1 MPFFFFLLS
10 FISKRLNTINPWG
23 YANMIM
29 SIRFQKALLLALSC
43 ISLASFAAPISPEQ
57 ALERVA
63 REKSLQAERRLLLKA
78 TGNTFSNS
86 LIFTEKRNNTPTIYL
101 FHLGEKT
108 LCLSADDALPP
119 VLGFADGYVEPK
131 DFPPAFTAWMN
142 TISQEIASA
151 REGVVAIEDETD
163 SDKEDFESIAPLCQT
178 KWNQDNP
185 YNLLCPKL
193 SGAANRCY
201 TGCVATAMAQ
211 VMKYH
216 NWPEVGEG
224 SISYK
229 WEIGNLSLKADFSK
243 QIFDW
248 DHMLDSYD
256 SKVEYTE
263 EEAVAVASLMR
274 NVGISVEMSYSDTAS
289 GAMSQYIAGALG
301 KYFKY
306 DKGTIRYVMRD
317 YYSLAEWEEMI
328 YNSLKNY
335 GPVILDGQSNQGG
348 HSFVCDGYD
357 KDGYFH
363 INWGWGGVSDG
374 YYLLSVLDPYN
385 QGIGGSGDNSGFNF
399 MQDAI
404 IGITPAKESN
414 PDDAWYTQLYGYG
427 QFGLDTSLEY
437 APGDGVGP
445 LCEDGIYNFGPM
457 ALPADASL
465 GILFREANEDG
476 VEEKKINETGK
487 EYVWGINLEEEV
499 GVLYGF
505 GEFVLPLPEEIPNGN
520 YNVTLAYQSPS
531 LNWGN
536 WMDVLFRED
545 TNSTY
550 AAIVKD
556 GVIRFN
562 ASDWRP
568 TDVEEIEMAGE
579 DQPKLYFNLQGMP
592 IQNPAKGEIVIVK
605 EGKKSYKRAF

>member
-1 MPFFFFLLS
+1 M
-10 FISKRLNTINPWG
+10 N
-23 YANMIM
+23 
-29 SIRFQKALLLALSC
+29 IRIK
-43 ISLASFAAPISPEQ
+43 SLIIFVICSVSGCYVFGEPISPEE
-57 ALERVA
+57 ALKRIDDSYYAKKNVSSFSKF
-63 REKSLQAERRLLLKA
+63 KSIDAKPTLIYTAEA
-78 TGNTFSNS
+78 D
-86 LIFTEKRNNTPTIYL
+86 TISTLYL
-101 FHLGEKT
+101 FDMDNKT
-108 LCLSADDALPP
+108 ICVSADSDVPP
-119 VLGFADGYVEPK
+119 ILGYANRKVASS
-131 DFPPAFTAWMN
+131 DFPPTFVAWMQ
-142 TISQEIASA
+142 TISREISLI
-151 REGVVAIEDETD
+151 RKGGGGRNTSLSSSDDVEVIE
-163 SDKEDFESIAPLCQT
+163 PLCKTQ
-178 KWNQDNP
+178 WNQDNP
-185 YNLLCPKL
+185 YNLTCPKG
-193 SGAANRCY
+193 SGDNKRCY

-224 SISYK
+224 RISYN
-229 WEIGNLSLKADFSK
+229 WEVGNTKLSTIFSK
-243 QIFDW
+243 QRFDW
-248 DHMLDSYD
+248 SNMLD
-256 SKVEYTE
+256 EYIE
-263 EEAVAVASLMR
+263 GEYNEQEAVAVASLMR
-274 NVGISVEMSYSDTAS
+274 NCGYSVQMSYSTSAS

-427 QFGLDTSLEY
+427 EFGLDTSLEY

-476 VEEKKINETGK
+476 VEEKKINKAGK
-487 EYVWGINLEEEV
+487 EYVWGINLEQEV

-505 GEFVLPLPEEIPNGN
+505 GEFELPLPEEIPNGN

-579 DQPKLYFNLQGMP
+579 AQPKLYFNLQGMP

>member
-1 MPFFFFLLS
+1 MLSSFKFILIMGLGALS
-10 FISKRLNTINPWG
+10 FSSS
-23 YANMIM
+23 A
-29 SIRFQKALLLALSC
+29 AL
-43 ISLASFAAPISPEQ
+43 ISPPD
-57 ALERVA
+57 ALKR
-63 REKSLQAERRLLLKA
+63 AEDMGLLKLLEIKKESIGK
-78 TGNTFSNS
+78 TKSCLPSVIYTY
-86 LIFTEKRNNTPTIYL
+86 TEREQPCMYL
-101 FHLGEKT
+101 FRTEEYV
-108 LCLSADDALPP
+108 LCLSADDEVTPL
-119 VLGFADGYVEPK
+119 LGYFDGEI
-131 DFPPAFTAWMN
+131 DCNEFPAAFKAWMN
-142 TISQEIASA
+142 SISLEISLIRDGANA
-151 REGVVAIEDETD
+151 RK
-163 SDKEDFESIAPLCQT
+163 SDLIRKSDFEEILPLCKTQ
-178 KWNQDNP
+178 WSQDAP
-185 YNLLCPKL
+185 YNDECPKPM
-193 SGAANRCY
+193 REDKCY

-211 VMKYH
+211 VMRYH
-216 NWPEVGEG
+216 NWPASGEG
-224 SISYK
+224 TVSYK
-229 WEIGNLSLKADFSK
+229 WDYGHKTLKADFSE
-243 QIFDW
+243 IPFEW
-248 DHMLDSYD
+248 SSMLNNYHEESY
-256 SKVEYTE
+256 TA
-263 EEAVAVASLMR
+263 EEATAVAQLMKAC
-274 NVGISVEMSYSDTAS
+274 GYSVQMSYSTSAS

-306 DKGTIRYVMRD
+306 DKGTMRYVMRD

-404 IGITPAKESN
+404 IGITPAKESI

-427 QFGLDTSLEY
+427 EFGLDTSLEY
-437 APGDGVGP
+437 TPGDGVGP

-476 VEEKKINETGK
+476 VEEKKINEAGK

-579 DQPKLYFNLQGMP
+579 AQPKLYFNLQGMP

>member
-1 MPFFFFLLS
+1 MLNNRSIAVLLTVIG
-10 FISKRLNTINPWG
+10 F
-23 YANMIM
+23 
-29 SIRFQKALLLALSC
+29 
-43 ISLASFAAPISPEQ
+43 SLCSFAKYLSPQQ
-57 ALERVA
+57 AWDRAEEFCIRS
-63 REKSLQAERRLLLKA
+63 KSK
-78 TGNTFSNS
+78 GKTFSKTLNKELNPT
-86 LIFTEKRNNTPTIYL
+86 LIYTVERNNYPTIYI
-101 FHLGEKT
+101 FNIGDYSF
-108 LCLSADDALPP
+108 CVSANDETTP
-119 VLGFADGYVEPK
+119 VLGYSKVVNPNNLPIGYQ
-131 DFPPAFTAWMN
+131 AWIN
-142 TISQEIASA
+142 TISDEIAYLRSKG
-151 REGVVAIEDETD
+151 EEEDEIQI
-163 SDKEDFESIAPLCQT
+163 DKTFETILPMLST
-178 KWNQDNP
+178 SWNQDGP
-185 YNLLCPKL
+185 YNLKCPLVNKVN
-193 SGAANRCY
+193 SYA
-201 TGCVATAMAQ
+201 GCVATAMAQ

-216 NWPEVGEG
+216 NWPEAGEG
-224 SISYK
+224 RIEYKWKDYTLKINFSSQSFKWNEMLESYK
-229 WEIGNLSLKADFSK
+229 GD
-243 QIFDW
+243 
-248 DHMLDSYD
+248 
-256 SKVEYTE
+256 YTA
-263 EEAVAVASLMR
+263 EEANAVAQLMKAC
-274 NVGISVEMSYSDTAS
+274 GYSVQMSYSTSAS

-427 QFGLDTSLEY
+427 EFGLDTSLEY

-476 VEEKKINETGK
+476 VEEKKINEAGK

-579 DQPKLYFNLQGMP
+579 AQPKLYFNLQGMP